1 MTSFQHLQQ
10 RVAARMIA
18 QGLQRKAITTCSK
31 WAEKYRKIV
40 FLDENGKPEEA
51 LAKKQRLVSALK
63 KDFRKEIDI

>member
-1 MTSFQHLQQ
+1 MKTLIFCWMLLKKVRAFEEDFAYS
-10 RVAARMIA
+10 AM
-18 QGLQRKAITTCSK
+18 
-31 WAEKYRKIV
+31 AEKYKISV

>member
-1 MTSFQHLQQ
+1 MKNSSLLLKKILLTVQWL
-10 RVAARMIA
+10 
-18 QGLQRKAITTCSK
+18 KN
-31 WAEKYRKIV
+31 RKIV

>member
-1 MTSFQHLQQ
+1 MQHLIIYKDEYEMLKGM
-10 RVAARMIA
+10 A
-18 QGLQRKAITTCSK
+18 LSP
-31 WAEKYRKIV
+31 EKYRKIV